1 MPDFSRSRP
10 GRRGRAAAIALL
22 ALLLAAVPHTI
33 ASAATK
39 HGARVR
45 PSASSA
51 PTGSA
56 AATPPATTSPP
67 AAATPPAATSGD
79 DDSGADVTIGG
90 HGVTV
95 TVGDSGRGRRVVVI
109 GPHVRVDEDG
119 QIVRLFTDVVVP
131 AGQRVDGDVVT
142 VFGSSK
148 VDGHVSGNVVAVFG
162 SVTLGT
168 GSAVDGDMVAVLGG
182 VHRSATA
189 TVGGETVDLGFEP
202 LIPGLPALPTVL
214 LLVGMFWVFSLIGG
228 WIVALVMPGRL
239 VRITA
244 TASRRMGGALL
255 LGMGAIPLVVLTVV
269 LLCITVIGIP
279 VALLLPIAFGFVM
292 WIGQYAGFYGLGQKL
307 LRRRLQQGSIFGGLV
322 TGTLFVT
329 AFFVLAAVFAWTP
342 GVSRSVSLFLFAVGS
357 LICIAL
363 QLIGCGAVL
372 LSRFGT
378 RPVDLGPAVAPAPA
392 TVLPP
397 APHSAAPPVG
407 A

>member
-1 MPDFSRSRP
+1 MPDSSLSRYDLSARFA
-10 GRRGRAAAIALL
+10 GLLMGGALL
-22 ALLLAAVPHTI
+22 ASISFAPALAATR
-33 ASAATK
+33 
-39 HGARVR
+39 HGGR
-45 PSASSA
+45 SASHSVAASPVA
-51 PTGSA
+51 PASPA
-56 AATPPATTSPP
+56 PATTS
-67 AAATPPAATSGD
+67 SD
-79 DDSGADVTIGG
+79 DRPRSDVTIGAR
-90 HGVTV
+90 GVTV
-95 TVGDSGRGRRVVVI
+95 TIGDSGDGGRRVVVI

-148 VDGHVSGNVVAVFG
+148 IDGHVSGNVVAVFG
-162 SVTLGT
+162 SVTLGP
-168 GSAVDGDMVAVLGG
+168 GSSVDGDMVAVFGG
-182 VHRSATA
+182 VHRSETA

-202 LIPGLPALPTVL
+202 LIPGLPPLPTVI

-244 TASRRMGGALL
+244 TASRRMGGSLLIGMAAL
-255 LGMGAIPLVVLTVV
+255 PLVILTVV

-292 WIGQYAGFYGLGQKL
+292 WIGQYAGFYGLGQKI
-307 LRRRLQQGSIFGGLV
+307 LRRRLQEGSIFGGLV

-329 AFFVLAAVFAWTP
+329 VFFVLAAIFAWAP

-378 RPVDLGPAVAPAPA
+378 RPEELHPVAASVITP
-392 TVLPP
+392 VVPP
-397 APHSAAPPVG
+397 AAQSAAPPIG